1 MSRKRII
8 RKLLVL
14 GAWVAVITGVT
25 TLLIAANRK
34 TAGHRCKEVVIGIK
48 GSGEKFYIEKS
59 DIKKAIEATALGTLV
74 NREVSTID
82 LSGLEQELEKN
93 QWIMDAELYFDRENI
108 LHVFIEERE
117 PVARVFTTL
126 GNSFYIDST
135 GHRMPLLD
143 KVSARVPVFTGFT
156 PARKLKK
163 SDSLLLQDVKA
174 LAALIYH
181 DPFWNAQ
188 TGQVDILPDGKFELI
203 PVIGDHVIRL
213 GRGENLQDKLQR
225 VLLFYR
231 QVMQKTGFHKYAAV
245 DVQFARQVIG
255 VHKGAVSAVDSIQLQ
270 KNIES
275 LLERSTIQ
283 QVSNDMLPDVQ
294 AAAPAPMV
302 LPEKDTAAGSVK
314 PVPAPSNPVK
324 TASKPA
330 GAGVR
335 EKPKVQEGG
344 KPKAVMPKR
353 A

>member
-324 TASKPA
+324 TAS
-330 GAGVR
+330 
-335 EKPKVQEGG
+335 
-344 KPKAVMPKR
+344 
-353 A
+353 